1 MTDSGITYRKAK
13 LTDVPALARLVDDS
27 ARGLSHQDYSGS
39 QIEAAIGTVW
49 GVDEELIRDS
59 TFFLAEVTHDKSTG
73 VNKKKIVGCGGWS
86 KRTKLFGASTMN
98 EMSDLLNPDID
109 ASRIR
114 AFFVHPDWAR
124 KGIGKKIITLCEI
137 EARQAGFK
145 RMELMATLPGYR
157 LYRAC
162 GYLGDSH
169 VECGSNA
176 NNAHL
181 CVSMH
186 KDLV

>member
-1 MTDSGITYRKAK
+1 MTDTGITYRKAK
-13 LTDVPALARLVDDS
+13 LSDVPALARLVDDS
-27 ARGLSHQDYSGS
+27 ARGLSHQDYSGV

-59 TFFLAEVTHDKSTG
+59 TFFLAEVSDADASNTR
-73 VNKKKIVGCGGWS
+73 IVGCGGWS
-86 KRTKLFGASTMN
+86 KRSKLFGASTKN
-98 EMSDLLNPDID
+98 EMSELLDPNTD

-137 EARQAGFK
+137 EARQEGFK

-162 GYLGDSH
+162 GYLGDTH

-176 NNAHL
+176 DNTHL

>member
-13 LTDVPALARLVDDS
+13 LSDVPALASLVNDS
-27 ARGLSHQDYSGS
+27 ARGLSHLDYSS
-39 QIEAAIGTVW
+39 TQIDAAIGTVW

-59 TFFLAEVTHDKSTG
+59 TFFLAEVPDVSASNASKTR
-73 VNKKKIVGCGGWS
+73 IVGCGGWS
-86 KRTKLFGASTMN
+86 KRSKLFGASSKN
-98 EMSDLLNPDID
+98 EMSKLLDPETD

-162 GYLGDSH
+162 GYLGDTQ
-169 VECGSNA
+169 VECGSNKD
-176 NNAHL
+176 NTHL
-181 CVSMH
+181 CVPMH
-186 KDLV
+186 KELV